1 MFYRFQTFKDDS
13 FPSTAISN
21 QNRALHITL
30 HSPLNRNDPSFW
42 SSQIAV
48 DSHFVC
54 VWCVCICVSSRPF
67 TLSSLLRSTEPHRDP
82 TVARCRSASVCF
94 SLSRSLVFGS
104 SRKQRAHWASIA
116 RFPPLLFLLHR
127 FFTCRRYSAGGRGR
141 TVTDQAAM
149 NMAFIGDADP
159 FTASIP
165 ATKVELT
172 VSCRWVLT
180 TFASLRWDVQNNKY
194 SFHCDI
200 CPGVPCRLHS
210 RE

>member
-54 VWCVCICVSSRPF
+54 VCGVFVYVCLPAPSHCP
-67 TLSSLLRSTEPHRDP
+67 LSSGAQSRTETRLWHAAGLRPCAFLSLALWCLVLPGSKRLTEHPLR
-82 TVARCRSASVCF
+82 
-94 SLSRSLVFGS
+94 G
-104 SRKQRAHWASIA
+104 
-116 RFPPLLFLLHR
+116 FPPLLFLLHR

-172 VSCRWVLT
+172 VSCR
-180 TFASLRWDVQNNKY
+180 
-194 SFHCDI
+194 
-200 CPGVPCRLHS
+200 
-210 RE
+210 